1 MKQYKFT
8 DSKPTISNNQHPLKQ
23 DLLKKLQSTT
33 ELGVYND
40 AELQILLGES
50 KRSLAYL
57 RQRGQIA
64 YIQKKPRGKVQY
76 LASDVLT
83 YLNQYRHAA
92 VHEFRKF

>member
-1 MKQYKFT
+1 MKEKKIT
-8 DSKPTISNNQHPLKQ
+8 DQKPLISKNQDPLKQ
-23 DLLKKLQSTT
+23 DLLKKLQSSS
-33 ELGVYND
+33 ELGIYND

-76 LASDVLT
+76 LVSDVLA
-83 YLNQYRHAA
+83 YLSQYRHAP